1 MCFFFPLALFLSLSQ
16 PCCWCMCACVCVSV
30 WKRTKYKTKLQWHSS
45 NQLYYVHH
53 PVVALGREQP
63 KNGTPKNQNFGS
75 SRKKQIYSAHLGA
88 FHVHH
93 LSSRGFSRWHIHITS
108 YLTDFLS
115 LHRTPYFFFF
125 SLQTTHKTDLLLIR
139 TFSSSFSFSH
149 NNNEKILLFS
159 VPFFLFFCLCW
170 WRSLY
175 SYFRLRQLPFP
186 GFLKCLNRCDDVI
199 WHDFSPHTTVYL
211 PFDPSNSSSSYF
223 DLLRSSTNLHD
234 DAFWILFYYLTI
246 WLNQNWLKTK
256 TGMYCCLMWMCFT
269 VRRTNP
275 LTLTSDRRRRLRP
288 TTKTLPTLSRTPSQS
303 LPNRN
308 TKLKSRS
315 SLSRPTVHVSL
326 NACPKVP
333 IPVS

>member
-16 PCCWCMCACVCVSV
+16 PCCWCMCACVCASV

-75 SRKKQIYSAHLGA
+75 SKKKKTQIYSAHLGA
-88 FHVHH
+88 FHHVHH
-93 LSSRGFSRWHIHITS
+93 LSSRGFSRWHIHITF

-115 LHRTPYFFFF
+115 LHRTPFFFPYTPDWPAF
-125 SLQTTHKTDLLLIR
+125 DSDV
-139 TFSSSFSFSH
+139 
-149 NNNEKILLFS
+149 LF
-159 VPFFLFFCLCW
+159 FFLFLTQQQRKDPSLLCPI
-170 WRSLY
+170 LY
-175 SYFRLRQLPFP
+175 FFVCADDEAYIHIFAYDNFLFRVSWNVWTVATTSF
-186 GFLKCLNRCDDVI
+186 DMI
-199 WHDFSPHTTVYL
+199 FSPHTTVYL
-211 PFDPSNSSSSYF
+211 PFDPYSSSSYF

-234 DAFWILFYYLTI
+234 DAFWLLFYYLTI